1 MKSRKGQ
8 ETLMVKILLNL
19 ILDVVVMVLVVLLA
33 AAATLAY
40 GLRIGW

>member
-8 ETLMVKILLNL
+8 KTVMVKILLNL
-19 ILDVVVMVLVVLLA
+19 TLDVVVMVLVVLLA
-33 AAATLAY
+33 AAGTLVY